1 MPRSASSSDERRWAN
16 SMRSRWTTAT
26 DCGTAARSWSARVTV
41 TVSAS
46 GAIASRRSAAETAPG
61 STCTKAIS
69 LLKPG
74 STPRT

>member
-16 SMRSRWTTAT
+16 SICSRATTAT
-26 DCGTAARSWSARVTV
+26 DCGTAARSRSARVTV
-41 TVSAS
+41 TVSVS
-46 GAIASRRSAAETAPG
+46 GASPSSRFAVATAPA
-61 STCTKAIS
+61 STATYAIS